1 MSCWEV
7 DGRLQRVGPG
17 NNAIV
22 CFRGRAV
29 ESVWPGVNAVARVPL
44 RGDVTYGW
52 VGERE
57 EGIVRA
63 VVYVAHRA
71 RQEGGGHL

>member
-44 RGDVTYGW
+44 RGDVSYWWRMSHWGLLQPLDL
-52 VGERE
+52 
-57 EGIVRA
+57 IM
-63 VVYVAHRA
+63 
-71 RQEGGGHL
+71 